1 MLPLST
7 STLRYIHQKKLQS
20 SLWKSYT
27 MRNNAHS
34 ISSKSMYVGVVTVD
48 WFTRLAPW
56 EEALTRCQL
65 LESECVT
72 STKFKAIPLTQTYR
86 QRDRET
92 QPNKS
97 NEGFTLGFPARKYT
111 RRLSFPTEKHAQN
124 LRKHINPTKSTL
136 HCYDLF
142 MLWYGVITWHTYM
155 WFTII
160 IIIIMYS

>member
-7 STLRYIHQKKLQS
+7 PTLRDIHQKKLQS
-20 SLWKSYT
+20 SLCKSYT
-27 MRNNAHS
+27 TRNNVHS
-34 ISSKSMYVGVVTVD
+34 ISSKINVNGCRRVVTVD

-72 STKFKAIPLTQTYR
+72 STKFKAIPFTQT
-86 QRDRET
+86 DRGKQT

-111 RRLSFPTEKHAQN
+111 DVSPSPPRSMPKTLE
-124 LRKHINPTKSTL
+124 ST
-136 HCYDLF
+136 
-142 MLWYGVITWHTYM
+142 
-155 WFTII
+155 
-160 IIIIMYS
+160 